1 MTADRLRLTQETI
14 TIVTVGLTLLGT
26 ILYTSGQLTER
37 VDTLQAEIRA
47 NREYFT
53 EQLNANREYFTEQL
67 NSDRARFTEQLNADR
82 ARFTEQINASREYFT
97 EQLNADRETFTRE
110 ILRLT
115 AGQARLAA
123 IVEPI
128 DTP

>member
-1 MTADRLRLTQETI
+1 MRLATTS
-14 TIVTVGLTLLGT
+14 VTTK
-26 ILYTSGQLTER
+26 SSR
-37 VDTLQAEIRA
+37 IRA
-47 NREYFT
+47 G
-53 EQLNANREYFTEQL
+53 
-67 NSDRARFTEQLNADR
+67 EQLNADR

-97 EQLNADRETFTRE
+97 EQLNSDRETFTRE

>member
-53 EQLNANREYFTEQL
+53 EQLNA
-67 NSDRARFTEQLNADR
+67 
-82 ARFTEQINASREYFT
+82 
-97 EQLNADRETFTRE
+97 DRETFTRE